1 MFTLVVPLQAELP
14 QLLNASR
21 EDTTWV
27 VTITLLVAAVATPIS
42 GRLGDMY
49 GKRRVVIALLAILVL
64 GSVIAAVSGSIV
76 GVIIGRALQG
86 AVTGVVPLG
95 IAIMR
100 DVLPPERLGT
110 AVALMSATMGVGGAI
125 GMPVAALL
133 AQNADWHMLFW
144 LAAALGVVGLA
155 LVLAVIPEDVLR
167 SPGRLDVIG
176 AIGLAIGLTG
186 ILLFV
191 SRGAQW
197 GWTSPLTLTCIIGG
211 LVVLLVWGWYQLRT
225 KDPLL
230 DLRVAARP
238 AVLFTNI
245 AAIGMGFALFASN
258 VTFPQLLEMPTI
270 GGAGFGLDML
280 AASLV
285 IMPAGLVMMV
295 ISPLSGWLERTV
307 GPRPLFT
314 VGAGAIVLAYVFVL
328 LWSSEV
334 WHIFVAN
341 IFIGVGIGFTFA
353 AMPMIIMRS
362 VPANETGASNGLN
375 ALFRSVG
382 TSSASGVMG
391 GVLAAMSVDVGGV
404 AVPTRAAFEVC
415 FWLAIAAG
423 IIAVVLSLFI
433 PKQRSSERAPRCRA
447 ETRRRQPAI
456 VRGSGSSARGGRR
469 RSGIGHA
476 RTNCA
481 AAGRVMSPK
490 SSIFTTIRP
499 GEPSSSGVT
508 SRMRTRSGRS
518 ASPSDSAS
526 PSSIQGSASQ
536 AMPCSSSAASASSHS
551 VGTDAGRPSTSTATQ
566 SSPSGWIHPSSS
578 PSSRRC
584 GVQSDRGIPRC

>member
-14 QLLNASR
+14 ELLNASR

-49 GKRRVVIALLAILVL
+49 GKRRVVVVLLILL
-64 GSVIAAVSGSIV
+64 IIGSVIAALSGSII
-76 GVIIGRALQG
+76 GVIIGRGLQG

-100 DVLPPERLGT
+100 DVLPTDRLGT
-110 AVALMSATMGVGGAI
+110 AVALMSATMGMGGAI
-125 GMPVAALL
+125 GLPVAALL
-133 AQNADWHMLFW
+133 AEHADWHALFW
-144 LAAALGVVGLA
+144 LAAALGAVGLTFVL
-155 LVLAVIPEDVLR
+155 LVVPGDVLR
-167 SPGRLDVIG
+167 FPGRLDVLG
-176 AIGLAIGLTG
+176 AIGLGIGLTG

-197 GWTSPLTLTCIIGG
+197 GWTSPIALTCIIGG
-211 LVVLLVWGWYQLRT
+211 ILVLLVWGWYQLRT

-245 AAIGMGFALFASN
+245 AAIGMGFALFGSN
-258 VTFPQLLEMPTI
+258 ITFPQLLEMPVENS
-270 GGAGFGLDML
+270 GFGLDMVG
-280 AASLV
+280 AALV
-285 IMPAGLVMMV
+285 VMPAGLVMML
-295 ISPLSGWLERTV
+295 ISPLSGRLERTV

-314 VGAGAIVLAYVFVL
+314 IGASAIVLAYLFVL
-328 LWSSEV
+328 LWSSEI
-334 WHIFVAN
+334 WHILAAN
-341 IFIGVGIGFTFA
+341 ILIGVGIGFSFA

-382 TSSASGVMG
+382 TSSASAVMG
-391 GVLAAMSVDVGGV
+391 GVLAAMSIEVDGV

-433 PKQRSSERAPRCRA
+433 PRQRSME
-447 ETRRRQPAI
+447 Q
-456 VRGSGSSARGGRR
+456 
-469 RSGIGHA
+469 
-476 RTNCA
+476 
-481 AAGRVMSPK
+481 
-490 SSIFTTIRP
+490 
-499 GEPSSSGVT
+499 
-508 SRMRTRSGRS
+508 
-518 ASPSDSAS
+518 
-526 PSSIQGSASQ
+526 
-536 AMPCSSSAASASSHS
+536 
-551 VGTDAGRPSTSTATQ
+551 
-566 SSPSGWIHPSSS
+566 HPSL
-578 PSSRRC
+578 P
-584 GVQSDRGIPRC
+584 G

>member
-14 QLLNASR
+14 QLLNSSR

-49 GKRRVVIALLAILVL
+49 GKRRVVIVLLAILIV
-64 GSVIAAVSGSIV
+64 GSVIAAVSGSII

-100 DVLPPERLGT
+100 DVLSPERLGT

-133 AQNADWHMLFW
+133 AENADWHMLFW
-144 LAAALGVVGLA
+144 LAAALGVIG
-155 LVLAVIPEDVLR
+155 LVLVLVVIPEDVLR
-167 SPGRLDVIG
+167 SPGRLDVLG

-197 GWTSPLTLTCIIGG
+197 GWTSPITLVCILGG
-211 LVVLLVWGWYQLRT
+211 IAVLVVWGWYQLRT
-225 KDPLL
+225 EDPLL

-258 VTFPQLLEMPTI
+258 VTFPQLLEMPV
-270 GGAGFGLDML
+270 GGAGFGLDMV

-382 TSSASGVMG
+382 TSTASAVMG
-391 GVLAAMSVDVGGV
+391 GVLAAMSIDVDGV
-404 AVPTRAAFEVC
+404 AVPTRTAFEVC

-423 IIAVVLSLFI
+423 IVAVVLSLFI
-433 PKQRSSERAPRCRA
+433 PKQRSTE
-447 ETRRRQPAI
+447 Q
-456 VRGSGSSARGGRR
+456 
-469 RSGIGHA
+469 
-476 RTNCA
+476 
-481 AAGRVMSPK
+481 
-490 SSIFTTIRP
+490 
-499 GEPSSSGVT
+499 
-508 SRMRTRSGRS
+508 
-518 ASPSDSAS
+518 
-526 PSSIQGSASQ
+526 
-536 AMPCSSSAASASSHS
+536 
-551 VGTDAGRPSTSTATQ
+551 
-566 SSPSGWIHPSSS
+566 HPSL
-578 PSSRRC
+578 PS
-584 GVQSDRGIPRC
+584 

>member
-1 MFTLVVPLQAELP
+1 MGANDDRARKRLSRTPPRWAIIAVLAFAGLCSSFMFTLVVPLQAELP
-14 QLLNASR
+14 QLLNSSR

-49 GKRRVVIALLAILVL
+49 GKRRVVIVLLAILIV
-64 GSVIAAVSGSIV
+64 GSVIAAVSGSII

-100 DVLPPERLGT
+100 DVLSPERLGT
-110 AVALMSATMGVGGAI
+110 AVALMSATMGVGGAV

-133 AQNADWHMLFW
+133 AENADWHMLFW
-144 LAAALGVVGLA
+144 LAAALGVIG
-155 LVLAVIPEDVLR
+155 LVLVLVVIPEDVLR
-167 SPGRLDVIG
+167 SPGRLDVLG

-191 SRGAQW
+191 SRGAEW
-197 GWTSPLTLTCIIGG
+197 GWTSPITLVCIIGG
-211 LVVLLVWGWYQLRT
+211 LAVLLVWGWYQLRT
-225 KDPLL
+225 QDPLL

-258 VTFPQLLEMPTI
+258 VTFPQLLEMPV
-270 GGAGFGLDML
+270 GGAGFGLDMV

-382 TSSASGVMG
+382 TSTASAVMG
-391 GVLAAMSVDVGGV
+391 GVLAAMSIDVDGV
-404 AVPTRAAFEVC
+404 AVPTRTAFEVC

-423 IIAVVLSLFI
+423 IVAVVLSLFI
-433 PKQRSSERAPRCRA
+433 PKQRSA
-447 ETRRRQPAI
+447 EQ
-456 VRGSGSSARGGRR
+456 
-469 RSGIGHA
+469 
-476 RTNCA
+476 
-481 AAGRVMSPK
+481 
-490 SSIFTTIRP
+490 
-499 GEPSSSGVT
+499 
-508 SRMRTRSGRS
+508 
-518 ASPSDSAS
+518 
-526 PSSIQGSASQ
+526 
-536 AMPCSSSAASASSHS
+536 
-551 VGTDAGRPSTSTATQ
+551 
-566 SSPSGWIHPSSS
+566 HPSL
-578 PSSRRC
+578 PN
-584 GVQSDRGIPRC
+584 

>member
-14 QLLNASR
+14 QLLNSSR

-49 GKRRVVIALLAILVL
+49 GKRRVVIVLLAILIV
-64 GSVIAAVSGSIV
+64 GSVIAAVSGSII

-100 DVLPPERLGT
+100 DVLSPERLGT

-133 AQNADWHMLFW
+133 AENADWHMLFW
-144 LAAALGVVGLA
+144 LAAALGVIG
-155 LVLAVIPEDVLR
+155 LVLVLVVIPEDVLR
-167 SPGRLDVIG
+167 SPGRLDVLG

-197 GWTSPLTLTCIIGG
+197 GWTSPITLVCILGG
-211 LVVLLVWGWYQLRT
+211 IAVLLVWGWYQLRT
-225 KDPLL
+225 EDPLL

-258 VTFPQLLEMPTI
+258 VTFPQLLEMPV
-270 GGAGFGLDML
+270 GGAGFGLDMV

-382 TSSASGVMG
+382 TSTASAIMG
-391 GVLAAMSVDVGGV
+391 GVLAAMSIDVDGV
-404 AVPTRAAFEVC
+404 AVPTRTAFEVC

-423 IIAVVLSLFI
+423 IVAVVLSLFI
-433 PKQRSSERAPRCRA
+433 PKQRSTE
-447 ETRRRQPAI
+447 Q
-456 VRGSGSSARGGRR
+456 
-469 RSGIGHA
+469 
-476 RTNCA
+476 
-481 AAGRVMSPK
+481 
-490 SSIFTTIRP
+490 
-499 GEPSSSGVT
+499 
-508 SRMRTRSGRS
+508 
-518 ASPSDSAS
+518 
-526 PSSIQGSASQ
+526 
-536 AMPCSSSAASASSHS
+536 
-551 VGTDAGRPSTSTATQ
+551 
-566 SSPSGWIHPSSS
+566 HPSL
-578 PSSRRC
+578 PS
-584 GVQSDRGIPRC
+584 

>member
-49 GKRRVVIALLAILVL
+49 GKRRVVIALLAILIL
-64 GSVIAAVSGSIV
+64 GSVIAAVSGSII

-144 LAAALGVVGLA
+144 LAAVLGVVGLA

-167 SPGRLDVIG
+167 SPGRLDVLG

-186 ILLFV
+186 LLLFV

-197 GWTSPLTLTCIIGG
+197 GWTAPITLACIIGG
-211 LVVLLVWGWYQLRT
+211 LMVLLVWGWYQLRT

-258 VTFPQLLEMPTI
+258 VTFPQMLEAPSI
-270 GGAGFGLDML
+270 GGGFGLDMV

-314 VGAGAIVLAYVFVL
+314 VGATAIVLAYVFVL

-334 WHIFVAN
+334 WHVLVAN
-341 IFIGVGIGFTFA
+341 LLIGVGIGFTFA

-382 TSSASGVMG
+382 TSSASAVMG
-391 GVLAAMSVDVGGV
+391 GVLAAMSIEIDGV

-423 IIAVVLSLFI
+423 VIAVVLSLFI
-433 PKQRSSERAPRCRA
+433 PKQRSTE
-447 ETRRRQPAI
+447 Q
-456 VRGSGSSARGGRR
+456 
-469 RSGIGHA
+469 
-476 RTNCA
+476 
-481 AAGRVMSPK
+481 
-490 SSIFTTIRP
+490 
-499 GEPSSSGVT
+499 
-508 SRMRTRSGRS
+508 
-518 ASPSDSAS
+518 
-526 PSSIQGSASQ
+526 
-536 AMPCSSSAASASSHS
+536 
-551 VGTDAGRPSTSTATQ
+551 
-566 SSPSGWIHPSSS
+566 HPSL
-578 PSSRRC
+578 P
-584 GVQSDRGIPRC
+584 G

>member
-1 MFTLVVPLQAELP
+1 MGASDDRARKRLSRTPPKWAIVAVLAFAGLCSSFMFTLVVPLQAELP

-49 GKRRVVIALLAILVL
+49 GKRRVVIALLAILIL

-144 LAAALGVVGLA
+144 LAAALGAVGLA

-211 LVVLLVWGWYQLRT
+211 LAVLLVWGWYQLRT
-225 KDPLL
+225 TDPLL

-258 VTFPQLLEMPTI
+258 VTFPQMLEAPAT
-270 GGAGFGLDML
+270 GGGFGLDMV

-314 VGAGAIVLAYVFVL
+314 VGATAIVLAYVFVL

-334 WHIFVAN
+334 WHVLIAN
-341 IFIGVGIGFTFA
+341 LLIGVGIGFTFA

-375 ALFRSVG
+375 ALFRSIG
-382 TSSASGVMG
+382 TSGASAVMG
-391 GVLAAMSVDVGGV
+391 GVLAAMSMDIDGV

-423 IIAVVLSLFI
+423 AIAMVLSLFI
-433 PKQRSSERAPRCRA
+433 PRQRAA
-447 ETRRRQPAI
+447 EQ
-456 VRGSGSSARGGRR
+456 
-469 RSGIGHA
+469 
-476 RTNCA
+476 
-481 AAGRVMSPK
+481 
-490 SSIFTTIRP
+490 
-499 GEPSSSGVT
+499 
-508 SRMRTRSGRS
+508 
-518 ASPSDSAS
+518 
-526 PSSIQGSASQ
+526 
-536 AMPCSSSAASASSHS
+536 
-551 VGTDAGRPSTSTATQ
+551 
-566 SSPSGWIHPSSS
+566 HPSL
-578 PSSRRC
+578 P
-584 GVQSDRGIPRC
+584 D

>member
-1 MFTLVVPLQAELP
+1 VGASDDRARKRLSRTPPKWAIVAVLAFAGLCSSFMFTLVVPLQAELP

-49 GKRRVVIALLAILVL
+49 GKRRVVIALLAILIL
-64 GSVIAAVSGSIV
+64 GSVIAAVSGSII

-144 LAAALGVVGLA
+144 LAAVLGVVGLA

-167 SPGRLDVIG
+167 SPGRLDVLG

-186 ILLFV
+186 LLLFV

-258 VTFPQLLEMPTI
+258 VTFPQMLEAPSI
-270 GGAGFGLDML
+270 GGGFGLDMV

-314 VGAGAIVLAYVFVL
+314 VGATAIVLAYVFVL

-334 WHIFVAN
+334 WHVLVAN
-341 IFIGVGIGFTFA
+341 LLIGVGIGFTFA

-382 TSSASGVMG
+382 TSSASAVMG
-391 GVLAAMSVDVGGV
+391 GVLAAMSIDIDGV

-423 IIAVVLSLFI
+423 VIAVVLSLFI
-433 PKQRSSERAPRCRA
+433 PKQRSTE
-447 ETRRRQPAI
+447 Q
-456 VRGSGSSARGGRR
+456 
-469 RSGIGHA
+469 
-476 RTNCA
+476 
-481 AAGRVMSPK
+481 
-490 SSIFTTIRP
+490 
-499 GEPSSSGVT
+499 
-508 SRMRTRSGRS
+508 
-518 ASPSDSAS
+518 
-526 PSSIQGSASQ
+526 
-536 AMPCSSSAASASSHS
+536 
-551 VGTDAGRPSTSTATQ
+551 
-566 SSPSGWIHPSSS
+566 HPSL
-578 PSSRRC
+578 P
-584 GVQSDRGIPRC
+584 G

>member
-1 MFTLVVPLQAELP
+1 MGANDDRARKRLSRTPPRWAIIAVLAFAGLCSSFMFTLVVPLQAELP
-14 QLLNASR
+14 QLLNSSR

-49 GKRRVVIALLAILVL
+49 GQRRVVIVLLAILIV
-64 GSVIAAVSGSIV
+64 GSVIAAVSGSII

-100 DVLPPERLGT
+100 DVLSPERLGT
-110 AVALMSATMGVGGAI
+110 AVALMSATMGVGGAV

-133 AQNADWHMLFW
+133 AENADWHMLFW
-144 LAAALGVVGLA
+144 LAAALGVIG
-155 LVLAVIPEDVLR
+155 LVLVLVVIPEDVLR
-167 SPGRLDVIG
+167 SPGRLDVLG

-191 SRGAQW
+191 SRGAEW
-197 GWTSPLTLTCIIGG
+197 GWTSPITLVCIIGG
-211 LVVLLVWGWYQLRT
+211 LAVLLVWGWYQLRT
-225 KDPLL
+225 QDPLL

-258 VTFPQLLEMPTI
+258 VTFPQLLEMPV
-270 GGAGFGLDML
+270 GGAGFGLDMV

-314 VGAGAIVLAYVFVL
+314 VGAAAIVLAYVFVL

-382 TSSASGVMG
+382 TSTASAVMG
-391 GVLAAMSVDVGGV
+391 GVLAAMSIDVDGV
-404 AVPTRAAFEVC
+404 AVPTRTAFEVS

-423 IIAVVLSLFI
+423 IVAVVLSLFI
-433 PKQRSSERAPRCRA
+433 PKQRSA
-447 ETRRRQPAI
+447 EQ
-456 VRGSGSSARGGRR
+456 
-469 RSGIGHA
+469 
-476 RTNCA
+476 
-481 AAGRVMSPK
+481 
-490 SSIFTTIRP
+490 
-499 GEPSSSGVT
+499 
-508 SRMRTRSGRS
+508 
-518 ASPSDSAS
+518 
-526 PSSIQGSASQ
+526 
-536 AMPCSSSAASASSHS
+536 
-551 VGTDAGRPSTSTATQ
+551 
-566 SSPSGWIHPSSS
+566 HPSL
-578 PSSRRC
+578 PN
-584 GVQSDRGIPRC
+584 